1 MGSKVFTHAG
11 GSSTPPCGMAVEAE
25 RAVEEDHRL
34 TSRTQPGNT
43 SPHDTDEPQEGGAG
57 KRHKVEDRRM
67 RVRRCGSVR
76 SDCRLSA
83 ERGNSQHRHHH
94 QQQYPKM
101 IPAIAADRRLRQKV
115 AAKRGARTV
124 TSIDLLTL
132 PLHVG
137 ELSRVAARAI

>member
-1 MGSKVFTHAG
+1 
-11 GSSTPPCGMAVEAE
+11 
-25 RAVEEDHRL
+25 
-34 TSRTQPGNT
+34 
-43 SPHDTDEPQEGGAG
+43 
-57 KRHKVEDRRM
+57 M

-83 ERGNSQHRHHH
+83 ERGNSQHRHRH

-137 ELSRVAARAI
+137 ELSRWQLGPSDPSRCGASLRCPDAGRMPALGRLVRVAGAVMPSAACRPVKRLVSGRTGSSLP